1 MSEPRSINKIKLGR
15 DYDHSGIVIYECRV
29 YDAKKNLIRVIPEVR
44 LEEYIERP
52 LPKKLSLKFG
62 EKE

>member
-1 MSEPRSINKIKLGR
+1 MPSPTVVRFQHKS
-15 DYDHSGIVIYECRV
+15 DIVIYECRI
-29 YDAKKNLIRVIPEVR
+29 YDPKMNLIRVIPEVR
-44 LEEYIERP
+44 LEEYVERP